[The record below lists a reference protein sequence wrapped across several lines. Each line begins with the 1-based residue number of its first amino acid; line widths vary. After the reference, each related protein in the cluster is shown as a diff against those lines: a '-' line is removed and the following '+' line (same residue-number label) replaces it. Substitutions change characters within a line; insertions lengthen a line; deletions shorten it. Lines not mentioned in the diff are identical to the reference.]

1 MQKQDMA
8 ALSGSKE
15 DEYEKIICSFCERRC

>member
-8 ALSGSKE
+8 VPSDNKE
-15 DEYEKIICSFCERRC
+15 DEYEKIICSFCEHRC